1 MRILNLFLKKKGGG
15 LRILFS
21 SKKFQTQIMSN
32 ILKTENINTINTTK
46 RISHIY
52 WHNGRFFFW
61 LKENISHCKEEFLF
75 KCFSILVQIRT
86 MEVRQTS
93 FSKTFLGGVWGG
105 VIIFFNWTY
114 LWHSIV
120 SKNPL
125 EDHQR
130 PPDDDIIADI
140 LHDGCRFPGNQC
152 Q

>member
-52 WHNGRFFFW
+52 WHNGTFFFL

-75 KCFSILVQIRT
+75 KCFSILVQIKT
-86 MEVRQTS
+86 MEV
-93 FSKTFLGGVWGG
+93 SKLPF
-105 VIIFFNWTY
+105 
-114 LWHSIV
+114 
-120 SKNPL
+120 
-125 EDHQR
+125 
-130 PPDDDIIADI
+130 
-140 LHDGCRFPGNQC
+140 
-152 Q
+152 